1 MKYKIV
7 ILAIILINMKG
18 ESKAQTINVSDILL
32 GYDHYIE
39 MEYNNDGRIKILN
52 QSARERFIGKEYK
65 ILIDKKGV
73 VDLPNILAALNFMY
87 SIGYEVVINYN
98 NDSGDTNRYLL
109 KKVANN
115 KIELLPSKL

>member
-109 KKVANN
+109 KRIANN